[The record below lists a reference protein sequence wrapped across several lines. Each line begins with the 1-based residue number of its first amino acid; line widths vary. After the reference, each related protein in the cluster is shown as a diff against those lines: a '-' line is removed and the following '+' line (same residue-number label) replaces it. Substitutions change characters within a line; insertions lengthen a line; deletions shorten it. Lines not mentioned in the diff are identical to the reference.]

1 MAPYK
6 VGIIGCGG
14 RGGAHA
20 AGYAAS
26 EDAELVAFADPVT
39 EKAEALAQKH
49 NVTNVYSDYKEM
61 LDKEDLDIVSVCTWT
76 ILHTE
81 MIVAAAS
88 SGVRAIHAEKPM
100 APTWG
105 EAKTQYQTCMDNN
118 VQLTFCH
125 QLRFTAACV
134 KAKQVANDGTI
145 GQLHRLEGYC
155 GNMIDMGTHRLDMM
169 FFFNNEEPAEWVMG
183 QIHCDQEGS
192 VFGVPIENHG
202 LSYFKWKNGV
212 YGLLV
217 TGGDIGGRSWHRL
230 IGSDGIIELGA
241 PDAPPVRVMS
251 KESAGWQEADL
262 NGVVPPGGDTTLG
275 VFDLIECLKTGCEPV
290 LSGRKALQ
298 ATELIFATYESS
310 RRRERIYLPLAIE
323 DSPLISM
330 IKSGMIGSKRQ
341 Q

>member
-1 MAPYK
+1 MALFK

-14 RGGAHA
+14 RGSSHA

-26 EDAELVAFADPVT
+26 EDAELVACADPVI
-39 EKAEALAQKH
+39 EKAEALAEKH
-49 NVTNVYSDYKEM
+49 DMPKVYSNYKEM
-61 LDKEDLDIVSVCTWT
+61 LNKEDLDIVSVCTWT

-81 MIVAAAS
+81 MIIAAAL
-88 SGVRAIHAEKPM
+88 SGVKAIHSEKPM
-100 APTWG
+100 APAWG
-105 EAKTQYQTCMDNN
+105 EAKAQYQTCTDNN

-125 QLRFTAACV
+125 QLRFSAACV
-134 KAKQVANDGTI
+134 KAKQLANDGTI

-155 GNMIDMGTHRLDMM
+155 GNMIDMGTHRFDMM
-169 FFFNNEEPAEWVMG
+169 FFFNSEAPAEWVMG
-183 QIHCDQEGS
+183 QIHCEQEGS

-217 TGGDIGGRSWHRL
+217 TGGDIGGRGWHRL

-241 PDAPPVRVMS
+241 PDAPPVRYMH
-251 KESAGWQEADL
+251 KASAGWQEADL
-262 NGVVPPGGDTTLG
+262 NGVVPSGGETTLG
-275 VFDLIECLKTGCEPV
+275 VFDLIDCLKTGREPV

-310 RRRERIYLPLAIE
+310 RQRERIYLPLEIE

-330 IKSGMIGSKRQ
+330 IEARVLGSKRT
-341 Q
+341 

>member
-1 MAPYK
+1 MELFK
-6 VGIIGCGG
+6 VGVIGCGG

-26 EDAELVAFADPVT
+26 EEAKLVACADPIT
-39 EKAEALAQKH
+39 EKAEALGQRH
-49 NVTNVYSDYKEM
+49 NVSNVYSDYKEM
-61 LDKEDLDIVSVCTWT
+61 LDKEELDIVSVCTWT
-76 ILHTE
+76 TLHTE
-81 MIVAAAS
+81 MIVAAAL
-88 SGVRAIHAEKPM
+88 SGVKAIHCEKPM

-125 QLRFTAACV
+125 QLRFTAPCV
-134 KAKQVANDGTI
+134 KAKQLANDGTI

-155 GNMIDMGTHRLDMM
+155 GNMIDMGTHRFDMM
-169 FFFNNEEPAEWVMG
+169 FFFNNDEPAEWVMG
-183 QIHCDQEGS
+183 QIHCEQEGS

-212 YGLLV
+212 HGLLV

-241 PDAPPVRVMS
+241 PSSPPVRYMC
-251 KESAGWQEADL
+251 KENTGWEAADL
-262 NGVVPPGGDTTLG
+262 SGVVPEGGDTTLG
-275 VFDLIECLKTGCEPV
+275 VFDLIDCLKTGREPV

-310 RRRERIYLPLAIE
+310 RRRERIYLPLDIE

-330 IKSGMIGSKRQ
+330 IEAGMIGSKD
-341 Q
+341 